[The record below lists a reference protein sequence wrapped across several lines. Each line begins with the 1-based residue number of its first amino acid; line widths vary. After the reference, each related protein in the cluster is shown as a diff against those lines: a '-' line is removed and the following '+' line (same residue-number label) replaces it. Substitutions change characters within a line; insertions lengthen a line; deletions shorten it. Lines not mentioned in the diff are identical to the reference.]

1 MNEVDKKLH
10 EEIHKEMMTIHPDN
24 IFSPRVNVF
33 EAVNKRIN
41 VKPNGKVVDIGC
53 GNGYASIW
61 IAKNY
66 SVKKVFAL
74 EASQEA
80 IDELLPRNI
89 QHHNV
94 ENIVSPLN
102 GSFDDL
108 PFNSEIDYIVSFGAL
123 HHSTCLLTTM
133 KSISKS
139 LINGGYL
146 VAQEPVMP
154 NETTNQDYIDKYN
167 IPENRFGLEMK
178 NGDRYDRF
186 FREAEYIAAAAFS
199 GLDLVMY
206 EEYKPARNLSRL
218 KSSLRKLLIKV
229 GIKHDSRKYEY
240 QKRVMKKI
248 MVFKKNE
255 VEYIPHTWKCI

>member
-1 MNEVDKKLH
+1 MNEIDKKLH
-10 EEIHKEMMTIHPDN
+10 EEIHKNMMTTDPDK
-24 IFSPRVNVF
+24 IFSQRVNVF
-33 EAVNKRIN
+33 ETVDKRIN
-41 VKPNGKVVDIGC
+41 VKPHGKIVDIGC

-66 SVKKVFAL
+66 SVEKVFAL
-74 EASQEA
+74 EASEEA

-94 ENIVSPLN
+94 ADIVSPLK

-108 PFNSEIDYIVSFGAL
+108 PFKSEVDYIVSFGAL
-123 HHSTCLLTTM
+123 HHSRCLLSTM
-133 KSISKS
+133 KSISNS
-139 LINGGYL
+139 LKKGGYL

-154 NETTNQDYIDKYN
+154 NDTSNQEYIEKYN
-167 IPENRFGLEMK
+167 ILETRYGIEMK

-206 EEYKPARNLSRL
+206 EEYKQASYLLRL
-218 KSSLRKLLIKV
+218 KKILREFLITI
-229 GIKHDSRKYEY
+229 GIKHDPRKYEY

-255 VEYIPHTWKCI
+255 VEYIPHKWEGV